1 MKRSNAMTQHVTR
14 RNFFRSLGAGI
25 ASVVAA
31 PQSLAQANSVVQEAS
46 PKNNWSETEEW
57 FKKIKGT
64 HRIVYDATSIHDGF
78 SIVWS
83 WVFLDSNHKT
93 GSKDEDL
100 TSIVVFRHNAFAL
113 ALNDEIWSTYKLGKL
128 LKIAERSSGIPV
140 TKNQYWDLPQG
151 FLPES
156 DMSIKTLMERGVMF
170 CVCDRSLSVNSAMVA
185 RNRNLKAEKVKEEW
199 IDGLLPGVQVVP
211 SGVWAINRAQE
222 HGCSY
227 CFAG

>member
-1 MKRSNAMTQHVTR
+1 MKKSNAPTRHISR
-14 RNFFRSLGAGI
+14 RNFVGSLGTAVTSII
-25 ASVVAA
+25 ASSTAFA
-31 PQSLAQANSVVQEAS
+31 REAS
-46 PKNNWSETEEW
+46 PKSNWSETEEW
-57 FKKIKGT
+57 FKKIKGS

-113 ALNDEIWSTYKLGKL
+113 ALGNEIWSAYKLGKL
-128 LKIAERSSGIPV
+128 LKIADPFSGIPV
-140 TKNQYWDLPQG
+140 ATNPYWDPAQG
-151 FLPES
+151 VMPES
-156 DMSIKTLMERGVMF
+156 DMSIKMLMERGVMF
-170 CVCDRSLSVNSAMVA
+170 CVCDRSLSMNSAVVA
-185 RNRNLKAEKVKEEW
+185 RKRNLNAEKVKAEW
-199 IDGLLPGVQVVP
+199 IDGLLPGIQVVP